1 MNSKASKKASKTVER
16 DTEKRQSSTNNP
28 AYHCPI
34 CQAQFHSN
42 TACSLHHRSC
52 LFKANYQ
59 KTTPTSNN
67 SSILHESLLQGRNQS
82 ISVLNRGMI
91 QNDIIPLERYAHKRQ
106 RLGINEL
113 NNQFEAV
120 INNPFDHQQQTQ
132 DQTSSSSSYVSNS
145 ENLQHNNSNV
155 YNEDSDGA
163 AYAHLNQ
170 SSMSHEETLNNNG
183 SNSSVAS
190 NQSSTSSYTNE
201 ELEQQMRLLDLEEVN
216 INNAARGFTN
226 DYIVGFNLMK
236 ILNKA
241 NSPLYLYDEIM
252 RWATESRLTH
262 SYDFQNNAG
271 ASSREKLKKFAFES
285 SSSKHLK
292 PIPKYVNIGPNKKN
306 SVEVITF
313 DTVGMIH
320 SLLSDPNLMKD
331 ENLLFEGD
339 SPYPNID
346 PTTGLMQLSHILGDV
361 NTGVWYKKACET
373 LCEKEIDVV
382 CPILMFIDGLT
393 IDEYSNI
400 QIEPVTFT
408 LGIFNRA
415 TRNKA
420 EAWKTLGFI
429 NNLNH
434 HDTYIDD
441 SNDDQQSSQ
450 SVGGMTSL
458 QKLTDYHTILDT
470 ILEDL
475 RQIQESGGLLWN
487 LEYKGKTFKVRFKFP
502 IQFVVGDCKG
512 HNLLCGRFGS
522 HNNTNSLCRDCDVL
536 LKKSDDPNVTCK
548 RIKEDK
554 IQHLINTND
563 TVKLKKLSFHN
574 LKNNAFRDICFGGD
588 PCGIYGAT
596 LPELLH
602 VLRITLTSHAITAF
616 TDRSS
621 QRNIDTL
628 HVISKKLGLHGAKQS
643 DRSFFKI
650 KFSQAIT
657 DLAKLDGDHKLGSV
671 FLLFLSL
678 YSSCGL
684 INFCSDY
691 SNLKLILPAV
701 EQLLIF
707 HEWAMAEEHPILDLF
722 ECDIN
727 EETADKIENAQFN
740 IYGKSPAYKATKRMM
755 ESYKM
760 GVQRS
765 KGNGFQFPKFH
776 QLLHS
781 ILNILR
787 HGSMRNFDGARC
799 EGIGKTN
806 AKEPSRRTQRN
817 TKTVLEQTGM
827 RYIENC
833 IFDKCISDIQVH
845 LKNFGI
851 SDESKTT
858 PKKNDNTSRK
868 DYCNLQGSC
877 YTIYIDEVQNDRE
890 HLVLEWMSEKTVI
903 LDYGQALN
911 AAQFAFNYL
920 KIGLPDSDLNTQE
933 LTFKT
938 EYISDDGHLYRSHP
952 SYRSEGPWHDW
963 VLVNWEVDNENG
975 EDDEVESNV
984 IPGRIYGMFEI
995 TEDMLKENSE
1005 DIQTGVWFVI
1015 SSLCLEPID
1024 NSDSLPP
1031 NVVQQCFLDNISIAK
1046 KWKIDYASKGV
1057 LRFWLVHA
1065 DNVVSPAFVVPD
1077 INKDIQICQEY
1088 VIVVKPRSEWKD
1100 LFIKQSDRHM

>member
-1 MNSKASKKASKTVER
+1 M
-16 DTEKRQSSTNNP
+16 
-28 AYHCPI
+28 
-34 CQAQFHSN
+34 
-42 TACSLHHRSC
+42 
-52 LFKANYQ
+52 
-59 KTTPTSNN
+59 
-67 SSILHESLLQGRNQS
+67 
-82 ISVLNRGMI
+82 
-91 QNDIIPLERYAHKRQ
+91 
-106 RLGINEL
+106 
-113 NNQFEAV
+113 
-120 INNPFDHQQQTQ
+120 
-132 DQTSSSSSYVSNS
+132 
-145 ENLQHNNSNV
+145 
-155 YNEDSDGA
+155 
-163 AYAHLNQ
+163 
-170 SSMSHEETLNNNG
+170 
-183 SNSSVAS
+183 
-190 NQSSTSSYTNE
+190 
-201 ELEQQMRLLDLEEVN
+201 
-216 INNAARGFTN
+216 
-226 DYIVGFNLMK
+226 
-236 ILNKA
+236 
-241 NSPLYLYDEIM
+241 
-252 RWATESRLTH
+252 
-262 SYDFQNNAG
+262 
-271 ASSREKLKKFAFES
+271 
-285 SSSKHLK
+285 
-292 PIPKYVNIGPNKKN
+292 
-306 SVEVITF
+306 
-313 DTVGMIH
+313 
-320 SLLSDPNLMKD
+320 
-331 ENLLFEGD
+331 
-339 SPYPNID
+339 
-346 PTTGLMQLSHILGDV
+346 
-361 NTGVWYKKACET
+361 
-373 LCEKEIDVV
+373 
-382 CPILMFIDGLT
+382 
-393 IDEYSNI
+393 
-400 QIEPVTFT
+400 
-408 LGIFNRA
+408 
-415 TRNKA
+415 
-420 EAWKTLGFI
+420 
-429 NNLNH
+429 
-434 HDTYIDD
+434 
-441 SNDDQQSSQ
+441 
-450 SVGGMTSL
+450 
-458 QKLTDYHTILDT
+458 
-470 ILEDL
+470 
-475 RQIQESGGLLWN
+475 
-487 LEYKGKTFKVRFKFP
+487 
-502 IQFVVGDCKG
+502 
-512 HNLLCGRFGS
+512 
-522 HNNTNSLCRDCDVL
+522 
-536 LKKSDDPNVTCK
+536 
-548 RIKEDK
+548 
-554 IQHLINTND
+554 
-563 TVKLKKLSFHN
+563 
-574 LKNNAFRDICFGGD
+574 
-588 PCGIYGAT
+588 
-596 LPELLH
+596 
-602 VLRITLTSHAITAF
+602 
-616 TDRSS
+616 RSS
-621 QRNIDTL
+621 
-628 HVISKKLGLHGAKQS
+628 
-643 DRSFFKI
+643 
-650 KFSQAIT
+650 
-657 DLAKLDGDHKLGSV
+657 
-671 FLLFLSL
+671 L
-678 YSSCGL
+678 YKPR
-684 INFCSDY
+684 I
-691 SNLKLILPAV
+691 LKLIL
-701 EQLLIF
+701 
-707 HEWAMAEEHPILDLF
+707 LF